1 MDALVTGGT
10 GFIGGRL
17 VRRLAQRGASV
28 RVLVRAASR
37 RDLLGDL
44 PIEYVEGD
52 LRDPESLR
60 AAARGCRCVFH
71 VAADYRLWAPHPE
84 ELYATNVQ
92 GTRHLIE
99 AAVAAGAERI
109 VYTSS
114 VGALG
119 LPADGRPG
127 DETTPVTLAAMV
139 GHYKRS
145 KFQAEQEVLRLVAA
159 GAPVVLVHPSTPV
172 GPGDARPTPTG
183 QMIVD
188 FLRGR
193 MPAFVDTGLNLVH
206 VDDVAEGHLL
216 AAERGKVGE
225 RYILGHRNMTLRE
238 IFDLLG
244 VLTGLP
250 SPRQEVPLGVA
261 LAAGHVSQW
270 WSDHV
275 SHRPPRVPLE
285 GVRMARKRMF
295 FDGAK
300 AVRELGMPQTSIDRA
315 LAEAVEW
322 FRARGMAPAS
332 GVQVFRNEHPNVRT
346 PEHLNA
352 WRHDDERPDSV

>member
-10 GFIGGRL
+10 GFIGARVARRL
-17 VRRLAQRGASV
+17 VQRGASV
-28 RVLVRAASR
+28 RVLARASSR

-44 PIEYVEGD
+44 AVEYVEGD

-60 AAARGCRCVFH
+60 AAVRGCRHVFH
-71 VAADYRLWAPHPE
+71 VAADYRLWAPRPA
-84 ELYATNVQ
+84 ELYETNVE
-92 GTRHLIE
+92 GTRHVIE
-99 AAVAAGAERI
+99 AAAAAGVERI

-127 DETTPVTLAAMV
+127 DETTPVTLAEMI
-139 GHYKRS
+139 GQYKRT
-145 KFQAEQEVLRLVAA
+145 KFLAEQEALRLVAA

-172 GPGDARPTPTG
+172 GPGDVKPTPTG

-188 FLRGR
+188 FLCGR

-216 AAERGKVGE
+216 ALERGRVGE

-244 VLTGLP
+244 ALTGLP
-250 SPRQEVPLGVA
+250 SPRREIPLGVA
-261 LAAGHVSQW
+261 LAVGHVSQW
-270 WSDHV
+270 WSDQI

-295 FDGAK
+295 FDSSK
-300 AVRELGMPQTSIDRA
+300 AVRELGMPQTPIDRA
-315 LAEAVEW
+315 LAEAVDW
-322 FRARGMAPAS
+322 FRAHGMASGSGAQVFRCS
-332 GVQVFRNEHPNVRT
+332 GVQ
-346 PEHLNA
+346 
-352 WRHDDERPDSV
+352 ERPS

>member
-17 VRRLAQRGASV
+17 VRRLVERGLSV
-28 RVLVRAASR
+28 RVLTRPTSPR
-37 RDLLGDL
+37 QLLAGL
-44 PIEYVEGD
+44 PVQFVEGD
-52 LRDPESLR
+52 LRDPASLR
-60 AAARGCRCVFH
+60 AAACGCRWVFH
-71 VAADYRLWAPHPE
+71 AAADYRLWSPRPA
-84 ELYATNVQ
+84 ELYESNVK
-92 GTRHLIE
+92 GTRQLIE
-99 AAVAAGAERI
+99 AALAAGVDRI

-119 LPADGRPG
+119 LPADGSPG
-127 DETTPVTLAAMV
+127 AETTPVTIEGMV

-145 KFQAEQEVLRLVAA
+145 KFLAEQEALRWAA
-159 GAPVVLVHPSTPV
+159 EGAPIVLVHPSTPV
-172 GPGDARPTPTG
+172 GPGDIKPTPTG

-206 VDDVAEGHLL
+206 VDDVAEGHVL
-216 AAERGKVGE
+216 AAERGRVGE
-225 RYILGHRNMTLRE
+225 RYILAHQNLTLKE
-238 IFDLLG
+238 IFERLG
-244 VLTGLP
+244 ALTGLP
-250 SPRQEVPLGVA
+250 APRRQVPLGVA

-295 FDGAK
+295 FDGTK
-300 AVRELGMPQTSIDRA
+300 AVRELGMPQTSIDDA
-315 LAEAVEW
+315 LADAVDW
-322 FRARGMAPAS
+322 FRAQGMAPMS
-332 GVQVFRNEHPNVRT
+332 GVRAFRRSGVRDQ
-346 PEHLNA
+346 P
-352 WRHDDERPDSV
+352 S

>member
-17 VRRLAQRGASV
+17 VRRLVQRGDSV
-28 RVLVRAASR
+28 RVLARPASR

-44 PIEYVEGD
+44 AIEYVEGD

-60 AAARGCRCVFH
+60 AAVRGCRRVFH
-71 VAADYRLWAPHPE
+71 VAADYRLWAPRPA
-84 ELYATNVQ
+84 ELYESNVE
-92 GTRHLIE
+92 GTRHVIE
-99 AAVAAGAERI
+99 AAMAAGVERI
-109 VYTSS
+109 IYTSS

-119 LPADGRPG
+119 LPADGSPG
-127 DETTPVTLAAMV
+127 AETTPVTLDDMM

-145 KFQAEQEVLRLVAA
+145 KFLAEQEALRLAAA

-172 GPGDARPTPTG
+172 GPGDAKPTPTG

-188 FLRGR
+188 FLCGR

-216 AAERGKVGE
+216 AAERGRVGE
-225 RYILGHRNMTLRE
+225 KYILGHCNMTLRE
-238 IFDLLG
+238 ILDLLG
-244 VLTGLP
+244 ALTGRP
-250 SPRQEVPLGVA
+250 SPRREIPIGVA
-261 LAAGHVSQW
+261 LAAGYVSQW

-275 SHRPPRVPLE
+275 SRRPPRVPLE

-295 FDGAK
+295 FNAAK
-300 AVRELGMPQTSIDRA
+300 AVRELGMPQTPIDQA
-315 LAEAVEW
+315 LAEAVGW
-322 FRARGMAPAS
+322 FREQGMAPAS
-332 GVQVFRNEHPNVRT
+332 QATGDRRQATVRAKAS
-346 PEHLNA
+346 ED
-352 WRHDDERPDSV
+352 R

>member
-17 VRRLAQRGASV
+17 VRRLAREGAAV
-28 RVLVRAASR
+28 RVLARASSP
-37 RDLLGDL
+37 RDLLADL
-44 PIEYVEGD
+44 AVEYVEGD
-52 LRDPESLR
+52 LRDPGSLR
-60 AAARGCRCVFH
+60 AAVRGCRRVFH
-71 VAADYRLWAPHPE
+71 AAADYRLWSRQPQ
-84 ELYATNVQ
+84 ELYATNVL

-99 AAVAAGAERI
+99 AAAAAGVERI

-119 LPADGRPG
+119 LRADGQPG
-127 DETTPVTLAAMV
+127 DETTPVTLADMV

-145 KFQAEQEVLRLVAA
+145 KFQAEQEVLRLAGA

-172 GPGDARPTPTG
+172 GPGDVKPTPTG

-188 FLRGR
+188 FLQGR

-244 VLTGLP
+244 RLTGLP
-250 SPRQEVPLGVA
+250 SPRREVPLNVA

-300 AVRELGMPQTSIDRA
+300 AVRELGIPQTPIDQA

-322 FRARGMAPAS
+322 FRARGMAPA
-332 GVQVFRNEHPNVRT
+332 
-346 PEHLNA
+346 
-352 WRHDDERPDSV
+352 

>member
-17 VRRLAQRGASV
+17 VRLLVKRGASV

-37 RDLLGDL
+37 RDSLADL
-44 PIEYVEGD
+44 PVEYKEGD
-52 LRDPESLR
+52 LRDPGSLR
-60 AAARGCRCVFH
+60 EAARGCRHVFH
-71 VAADYRLWAPHPE
+71 VAADYRLWAPRPE
-84 ELYATNVQ
+84 ELYETNVE
-92 GTRHLIE
+92 GTRNVIE
-99 AAVAAGAERI
+99 VAAAAGAERI

-119 LPADGRPG
+119 LPTGGQPG
-127 DETTPVTLAAMV
+127 DETTPVTLGEMV
-139 GHYKRS
+139 GQYKRS
-145 KFQAEQEVLRLVAA
+145 KFLAEQEVLRLVAG

-172 GPGDARPTPTG
+172 GPGDLKPTPTG

-188 FLRGR
+188 FLYGR

-216 AAERGKVGE
+216 ALERGRVGE

-244 VLTGLP
+244 ALTGLP
-250 SPRQEVPLGVA
+250 SPRREIPLGVA

-295 FDGAK
+295 FDSAK
-300 AVRELGMPQTSIDRA
+300 AVRELGMPQTPIDRA
-315 LAEAVEW
+315 LTEAVDW
-322 FRARGMAPAS
+322 FRAHGMAPGS
-332 GVQVFRNEHPNVRT
+332 GVQAFRRS
-346 PEHLNA
+346 
-352 WRHDDERPDSV
+352 ERSV

>member
-10 GFIGGRL
+10 GFIGARV
-17 VRRLAQRGASV
+17 VRRLVQRGASV
-28 RVLVRAASR
+28 RVLARASSR
-37 RDLLGDL
+37 RDMLGDL
-44 PIEYVEGD
+44 AVEYVEGD
-52 LRDPESLR
+52 LRDPASLR
-60 AAARGCRCVFH
+60 AAVRGCRNVFH
-71 VAADYRLWAPHPE
+71 VAADYRLWAPRPA
-84 ELYATNVQ
+84 ELYETNVE
-92 GTRHLIE
+92 GARNVIE
-99 AAVAAGAERI
+99 AAAAAGVERI

-127 DETTPVTLAAMV
+127 DETTPVTLEEMV
-139 GHYKRS
+139 GQYKRS
-145 KFQAEQEVLRLVAA
+145 KFLAEQEVRRLVAG

-172 GPGDARPTPTG
+172 GPGDAKPTPTG

-188 FLRGR
+188 FLGGR

-216 AAERGKVGE
+216 ALECGRVGE

-244 VLTGLP
+244 ALTGLP
-250 SPRQEVPLGVA
+250 SPRREIPLGVA
-261 LAAGHVSQW
+261 LAVGHVSQW

-300 AVRELGMPQTSIDRA
+300 AVRELGMPQTPIDRA

-322 FRARGMAPAS
+322 FRAHGMAPAS
-332 GVQVFRNEHPNVRT
+332 GVQVFRSSGLQDRP
-346 PEHLNA
+346 PEHLNT
-352 WRHDDERPDSV
+352 

>member
-17 VRRLAQRGASV
+17 VRRLVERGASV
-28 RVLVRAASR
+28 RVLARASSR
-37 RDLLGDL
+37 RDLLADL
-44 PIEYVEGD
+44 AVEYVEGD
-52 LRDPESLR
+52 LRDPVSLQ
-60 AAARGCRCVFH
+60 AAVRGCRRVFH
-71 VAADYRLWAPHPE
+71 VAADYRLWSRHPE
-84 ELYATNVQ
+84 DLYATNVQ

-99 AAVAAGAERI
+99 AAVVAGVERI

-127 DETTPVTLAAMV
+127 DENTPATLGDMV

-145 KFQAEQEVLRLVAA
+145 KFQAEQEVLRLAGT
-159 GAPVVLVHPSTPV
+159 GAPVVLVPPSTPV
-172 GPGDARPTPTG
+172 GPGDAKPTPTG

-188 FLRGR
+188 FLSGR

-216 AAERGKVGE
+216 AAERGQVGG

-250 SPRQEVPLGVA
+250 SPRREVPLALA
-261 LAAGHVSQW
+261 LAAGHASQW

-295 FDGAK
+295 FDGTK
-300 AVRELGMPQTSIDRA
+300 AVRELGMPQTAIDRA
-315 LAEAVEW
+315 LIEAVEW
-322 FRARGMAPAS
+322 FRSHGMPEC
-332 GVQVFRNEHPNVRT
+332 RNT
-346 PEHLNA
+346 
-352 WRHDDERPDSV
+352 